1 MIYGHGDDLYKYEGL
16 VKANFSSNIYQSAD
30 LSLLKAHL
38 ASRLDL
44 IGNYP
49 EPAPQ
54 SLERAIAA
62 EQGISDSEVTVTNG
76 ATEAI
81 YTIAENN
88 VRQYGT
94 NGFTNIISRPTF
106 SEYADA
112 CRAYGSGIAC
122 DSRHA
127 TGHRVHWLCNP
138 NNPTG
143 SVIPAKQLLDTA
155 DAHPGDLFI
164 IDQSYEHYTLEP
176 AIADREAVCRHNIIL
191 LHSMTKRF
199 CVPGLRLG
207 YAVANSETTARL
219 KRLRRPWSV
228 NSLAI
233 EAGLFLI
240 GNNINLMPDTGAY
253 LAEAQRL
260 RQGLLS
266 VSGVS
271 VAPTHTNFMLACIKG
286 HTAASLKE
294 YLVTRHGLLIRD
306 ASNFEGLSPS
316 HFRVAA
322 QGRQADD
329 MLVEAI
335 REFAAS
341 AV

>member
-1 MIYGHGDDLYKYEGL
+1 M
-16 VKANFSSNIYQSAD
+16 
-30 LSLLKAHL
+30 
-38 ASRLDL
+38 
-44 IGNYP
+44 
-49 EPAPQ
+49 
-54 SLERAIAA
+54 
-62 EQGISDSEVTVTNG
+62 SDSEVTVTNG

-94 NGFTNIISRPTF
+94 DGFTNIISRPTF

-112 CRAYGSGIAC
+112 CMAYGSGIAC
-122 DSRHA
+122 DCRHA

-176 AIADREAVCRHNIIL
+176 AIADHEAVCRRNIIL

-233 EAGLFLI
+233 EAGLFLV

-260 RQGLLS
+260 RQGLQS